1 MNNTYISLFWVFAAV
16 VLLAD
21 SFWIKP
27 KTISWF
33 FHIVMIVAFSIGG
46 VFIHS
51 YLILGSTLLAGAV
64 TVFKFR
70 QYIWKNKP
78 IEVILISDHDGSY
91 LHYFLEYYHT
101 DIEKYFPGFDFCI
114 EEEFLVALVLS
125 DMETV
130 GLIIA
135 EIKNADTLRICVDY
149 MVPKYCRSQLAK
161 TFYNCE
167 LRYINFLGYKYLY
180 VEPQSKVHNDYL
192 EKIGFRLIEGKYIN
206 QHLGH

>member
-1 MNNTYISLFWVFAAV
+1 MNNTNINLFWDFAAV
-16 VLLAD
+16 VLTAG

-27 KTISWF
+27 KTNSWLF
-33 FHIVMIVAFSIGG
+33 YIVTIVAFSIGG

-51 YLILGSTLLAGAV
+51 YLLIGSAFFAGAM
-64 TVFKFR
+64 TVYKFR

-78 IEVILISDHDGSY
+78 IEVILISDHDDSY
-91 LHYFLEYYHT
+91 LHHFLDYYRI

-130 GLIIA
+130 GLVIA
-135 EIKNADTLRICVDY
+135 EIKNADTLRIYVDY

-161 TFYNCE
+161 TFYDCE
-167 LRYINFLGYKYLY
+167 LRCINFLGYRYLY
-180 VEPQSKVHNDYL
+180 IEPQSKAHNDYL
-192 EKIGFRLIEGKYIN
+192 EKIGFRLFEGKYIN
-206 QHLGH
+206 QRLDH